1 MEREIYRILDAAANR
16 GREALRVIEDATR
29 FLADS
34 HALAQRLKDARHR
47 FASVADR
54 LDRRA
59 RLAARDTPGDVGTA
73 VEADGEYRRNS
84 LESVFVANFA
94 RLQESL
100 RSLEELSKVVEPSL
114 ARDWERLRYESYAL
128 EKDVFAAFFD
138 QIGNQ
143 EGASRP
149 Q

>member
-16 GREALRVIEDATR
+16 GREALRVIEDVAR

-34 HALAQRLKDARHR
+34 EALARRVKDARHR

-54 LDRRA
+54 LNRRA
-59 RLAARDTPGDVGTA
+59 RIEARDPPGDVGVA
-73 VEADGEYRRNS
+73 VEAEGEYRRNS

-100 RSLEELSKVVEPSL
+100 RSLEEFSKVVEPSL
-114 ARDWERLRYESYAL
+114 ARDWERLRYKSYAL
-128 EKDVFAAFFD
+128 EKEVFTSLFAE
-138 QIGNQ
+138 G
-143 EGASRP
+143 GASAE
-149 Q
+149 